1 MRSFDEILKEFEDFF
16 QMDKSKNNQLKARD
30 IFLDIE
36 IDFLDAIRGITK
48 PISYQRN
55 EVCGE
60 CKGSKVKESG
70 KILFCGECNATGMT
84 DESPCKAC

>member
-48 PISYQRN
+48 PISY
-55 EVCGE
+55 
-60 CKGSKVKESG
+60 
-70 KILFCGECNATGMT
+70 
-84 DESPCKAC
+84 